1 MGLWSLRPL
10 RRELAPVANTPL
22 ITLELQALHA
32 AGIREIGMVSD
43 AGLATAARDAV
54 GEAGLDVDLVQIDPP
69 AETGLAGRLL
79 AAEPFIGN
87 GPFVVNMAGAM
98 VWISC
103 FADAANIDGSPAV
116 RMAKTV
122 SSSAS
127 RWNADT

>member
-54 GEAGLDVDLVQIDPP
+54 GEAGLDVGRPVVQARQDVGMQIDHCPP
-69 AETGLAGRLL
+69 
-79 AAEPFIGN
+79 
-87 GPFVVNMAGAM
+87 
-98 VWISC
+98 
-103 FADAANIDGSPAV
+103 
-116 RMAKTV
+116 
-122 SSSAS
+122 
-127 RWNADT
+127 RW